1 MVIVISLVA
10 AAAGLFSLSYLKGS
24 IGIGGGAIAFFTNL
38 FVASMV
44 LVVIVD
50 NAFFFVL
57 AWELMTITSYFLVI
71 SELEEEAVH
80 AGFLYFFIAHGFSML
95 IMIAFFLLTVQ
106 TGSLDFATYRAANPP
121 AWLASIVFLLALFGF
136 GAKAGMI
143 PIHSWLPRAHPAAP
157 SHASA
162 LMSGVMVKLGIYGII
177 RVGVDFLGAEL
188 AWWGWTLVVFG
199 AVSAVLGSFYT
210 LAERDIKRL
219 LAYSTVEN
227 VGIILMATGVAMV
240 GIATGQRLVAFVG
253 FLAALY
259 HILNHAMFKGL
270 LFLGAGALLK
280 GLSTRDMTLM
290 GGLGRRMPRTAFLF
304 LIGALCIAAIPPLN
318 GFVSEWFAYQSF
330 FITGYGPGFAG
341 RLLGPLAAMALAI
354 TGAVTLSCFVAA
366 WGAIFGGEA
375 RSDRARQARETP
387 ASMLVGMGALALMCV
402 GLGVGSPLVV
412 RALGPAVAAL
422 SKGEG
427 VAAADGLYVF
437 PGKSRRRGRLHPA
450 RHGHDDRVA
459 CAAADR
465 RRGVWPG
472 GSSRAARRRGVGLR
486 LPAHAADGGVP
497 DGRDGAAPLLL
508 RRALCAASLHRPL
521 PPRRRRRARRPDAL
535 CGADRAALGP
545 ADGHAVAGCRQ
556 RGRRTLPGDRDG
568 QPARLHLLHLP
579 GAGRRPAVR
588 DVGIVM
594 EAASYILVGVA
605 QAALLFLLAPLVTGV
620 ARVVRAN
627 STTGAVRRSSRT
639 ITTSQS
645 SWPAPRSCPLRRA
658 PVFRATPYVFLVAML
673 MAAASIPGLVA
684 GSPFGPAGDLLA
696 VLYLFALARFF
707 FALSGI
713 DAGSIYGG
721 LGASR
726 ETTLAVTNEPV
737 MVLALFVVA
746 ARAGLDQPRRDVGK
760 RVRRPRPGRRRDAR
774 GDVRLRLRDL
784 RRDGQGPARFRRGRD
799 RGAGRAADRIFRA
812 LARAPEMGAAPE
824 AGRRG
829 RPVPRHFFSPRR
841 QRFAR
846 SPPARRR
853 GGRSSR

>member
-1 MVIVISLVA
+1 MPTLLAASLLLYAFGGFGALVLRRAETAAISVGGLTAALAGALGVLAVWPVLLSGQTLLYSTPSLLPFGAFSVRIDALSAVMVIVISLVA

-188 AWWGWTLVVFG
+188 AWWGWTLLVFG

-227 VGIILMATGVAMV
+227 VGVILMATGIAMV
-240 GIATGQRLVAFVG
+240 GLATGQRLVAFVG

-290 GGLGRRMPRTAFLF
+290 GGLGKRMPRTAFLF
-304 LIGALCIAAIPPLN
+304 LVGALCIAAIPPLN

-354 TGAVTLSCFVAA
+354 TGAVTLSCFVAT

-375 RSDRARQARETP
+375 RSGRAKAARETP
-387 ASMLVGMGALALMCV
+387 ASMLIGMGVLALFCV
-402 GLGVGSPLVV
+402 GFGLGSPLVV

-422 SKGEG
+422 SNS
-427 VAAADGLYVF
+427 ASLATADGLYVF
-437 PGKSRRRGRLHPA
+437 PANPRFALVSPPLIAMLMLGLLALP
-450 RHGHDDRVA
+450 VIVV
-459 CAAADR
+459 
-465 RRGVWPG
+465 GVF
-472 GSSRAARRRGVGLR
+472 
-486 LPAHAADGGVP
+486 
-497 DGRDGAAPLLL
+497 
-508 RRALCAASLHRPL
+508 
-521 PPRRRRRARRPDAL
+521 
-535 CGADRAALGP
+535 GADRSRHIVRRGAEAWDCGYQHTGQMAVSPTGGMEPLRFFFEGLYALHRFTVLFHRVAA
-545 ADGHAVAGCRQ
+545 AGLAGLTRFAA
-556 RGRRTLPGDRDG
+556 RIEPLWDRLTVTLTVD
-568 QPARLHLLHLP
+568 
-579 GAGRRPAVR
+579 
-588 DVGIVM
+588 
-594 EAASYILVGVA
+594 AASGVGGRFQALEMGNLRVYTFYIFLALV
-605 QAALLFLLAPLVTGV
+605 
-620 ARVVRAN
+620 VV
-627 STTGAVRRSSRT
+627 
-639 ITTSQS
+639 
-645 SWPAPRSCPLRRA
+645 
-658 PVFRATPYVFLVAML
+658 
-673 MAAASIPGLVA
+673 
-684 GSPFGPAGDLLA
+684 LLA
-696 VLYLFALARFF
+696 VAW
-707 FALSGI
+707 
-713 DAGSIYGG
+713 
-721 LGASR
+721 
-726 ETTLAVTNEPV
+726 
-737 MVLALFVVA
+737 
-746 ARAGLDQPRRDVGK
+746 
-760 RVRRPRPGRRRDAR
+760 
-774 GDVRLRLRDL
+774 
-784 RRDGQGPARFRRGRD
+784 
-799 RGAGRAADRIFRA
+799 
-812 LARAPEMGAAPE
+812 
-824 AGRRG
+824 
-829 RPVPRHFFSPRR
+829 
-841 QRFAR
+841 
-846 SPPARRR
+846 
-853 GGRSSR
+853 